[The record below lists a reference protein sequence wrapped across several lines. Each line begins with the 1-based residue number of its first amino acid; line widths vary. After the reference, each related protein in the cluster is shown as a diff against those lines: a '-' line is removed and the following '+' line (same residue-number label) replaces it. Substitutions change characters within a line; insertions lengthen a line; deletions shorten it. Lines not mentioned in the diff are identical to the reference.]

1 MASPNTYADQ
11 IEWMCRNL
19 QDRENVIVSLHPHND
34 RGTAVAAT
42 ELGLWLVQIGLK
54 GHFLEMKGIEKE
66 LVNADLVTLALN
78 MLTHKVLI
86 LIWIF
91 LI

>member
-1 MASPNTYADQ
+1 MRSMKFGNRMIKKKTIMNLTATVEMASPNTYADQ

-54 GHFLEMKGIEKE
+54 GHFLEMEKE
-66 LVNADLVTLALN
+66 LV
-78 MLTHKVLI
+78 MLI
-86 LIWIF
+86 
-91 LI
+91 